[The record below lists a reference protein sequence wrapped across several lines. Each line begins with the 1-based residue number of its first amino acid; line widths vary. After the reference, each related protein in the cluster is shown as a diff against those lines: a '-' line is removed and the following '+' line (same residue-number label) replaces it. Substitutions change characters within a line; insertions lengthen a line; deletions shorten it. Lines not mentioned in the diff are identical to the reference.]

1 MTDEELRKAARK
13 NLKSR
18 NDFKVMLAIFAVIA
32 VFLIAIWFFSTGGV
46 GYFWPAWPILGF
58 TIAAVFGGLDAYG
71 MTRRHDHR
79 VGRRRRDRAH
89 DPPVGRRRDAGGVGA
104 YSAGPAGSA
113 SYPDRGFTCPA
124 GNGDCETSASSS
136 TPSSS

>member
-46 GYFWPAWPILGF
+46 GYFWPAWPLLGLHDRRG
-58 TIAAVFGGLDAYG
+58 VRRPRRV
-71 MTRRHDHR
+71 RRHPPAHHR
-79 VGRRRRDRAH
+79 VRRRRRDRAH
-89 DPPVGRRRDAGGVGA
+89 DPRSGGG
-104 YSAGPAGSA
+104 GTPAA
-113 SYPDRGFTCPA
+113 
-124 GNGDCETSASSS
+124 
-136 TPSSS
+136 